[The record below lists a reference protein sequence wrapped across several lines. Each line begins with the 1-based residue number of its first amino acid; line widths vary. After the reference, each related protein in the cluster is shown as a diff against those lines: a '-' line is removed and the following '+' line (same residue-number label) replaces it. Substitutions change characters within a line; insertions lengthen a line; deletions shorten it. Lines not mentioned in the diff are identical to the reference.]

1 MFERLKLLIGEDNL
15 NEIKGKTVLIVGVG
29 GVGGYVVTSLARSGV
44 ENLIIIDY
52 DKVDISNINRQ
63 IIAYYS
69 TIGKKKVDVLEQ
81 MLLDINPNINVVKY
95 DTFITPDNINDIF
108 DKYKIDYIVDACDSM
123 PAKKAIID
131 YSLSRDVKL
140 ISSMGTGNK
149 LDPTKLEITDIRKT
163 NNDPVARILRK
174 YVKDKKTNKKI
185 TVLCSTEVP
194 KKVGNVVSS
203 NSFVPSSAG
212 LIITSYII
220 NDIITKKEN

>member
-15 NEIKGKTVLIVGVG
+15 NKIKGKTVLIVGVG

-63 IIAYYS
+63 IIAYHS

-108 DKYKIDYIVDACDSM
+108 DKYKINYIVDACDSM
-123 PAKKAIID
+123 PTKKAIID
-131 YSLSRDVKL
+131 YSLSRNVKL

-174 YVKDKKTNKKI
+174 YVKDKKIK
-185 TVLCSTEVP
+185 S
-194 KKVGNVVSS
+194 
-203 NSFVPSSAG
+203 
-212 LIITSYII
+212 
-220 NDIITKKEN
+220 DIVELNI